1 MYTKYARK
9 KKMSSKQED
18 ILCTIQK
25 ATYEK
30 DDFFLSCLPE
40 EVTKIAKQAQ
50 NFWSLKMEDKGGAKD
65 DELCELVKKYWDK
78 KGIAISR

>member
-9 KKMSSKQED
+9 MKLSSKQED

-30 DDFFLSCLPE
+30 DNSFLSCLPE
-40 EVTKIAKQAQ
+40 EVVKIAKQAQ
-50 NFWSLKMEDKGGAKD
+50 KFWSLKMEDKGEAKD
-65 DELCELVKKYWDK
+65 DELCELVKKYWDR
-78 KGIAISR
+78 KGISISR